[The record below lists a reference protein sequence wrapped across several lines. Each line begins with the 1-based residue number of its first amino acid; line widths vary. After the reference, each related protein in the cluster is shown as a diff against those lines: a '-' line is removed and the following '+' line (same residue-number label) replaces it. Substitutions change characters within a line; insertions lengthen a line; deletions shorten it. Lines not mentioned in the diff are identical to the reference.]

1 MTTSPF
7 ANPAGETG
15 AAADAYTRALLDL
28 LGDRDP
34 FEVQETTVPA
44 LRRIVEELDE
54 ETLRRPEAPG
64 KWSILEVIAH
74 LADSELVAS
83 YRFRLTVAHDEPE
96 VHGYDQDLWARRL
109 HYREADP
116 HRQLDRMEAMR
127 QANLDFLRG
136 LSEDEWQRIGHHSE
150 RGPESVRRLFHLL
163 AAHDLVH
170 LRQIERIRAGS

>member
-1 MTTSPF
+1 MTSPF

-34 FEVQETTVPA
+34 FVVQEATVPA

-54 ETLRRPEAPG
+54 DTLCRPEAPG

-74 LADSELVAS
+74 LADSELVYG
-83 YRFRLTVAHDEPE
+83 YRLRLMVAHDEPE
-96 VHGYDQDLWARRL
+96 VPGYDQDLWARRL
-109 HYREADP
+109 RYQQADP
-116 HRQLDRMEAMR
+116 HQQLDRMESMR
-127 QANLDFLRG
+127 EANLDFLRG
-136 LSEDEWQRIGHHSE
+136 LTEEEWQRIGHHSE
-150 RGPESVRRLFHLL
+150 RGPESVRHLFRLL